1 MAINNTGKMDHQKF
15 QLWEELEELGLDD
28 STRSSSEV
36 LYFKIKS
43 NEEENSKEKALV
55 LMRCCSLVFSLT
67 QPMKTVEGLET
78 LGGHVNVSHFL
89 KNSSKDLNVYLTH
102 LEKIQ
107 AVLSQSH
114 FFSLQELIRKVE
126 ISKILFIKFKETWEK
141 VQLKGNNTFVSSMM
155 QMLWLVLINLKFY
168 YKIHEIA
175 EIGYLI
181 ISTFDVF
188 LRNVDEKTVALEQP
202 FMNELCSFFKA
213 NPEIA
218 STWVRKIEKGVQE
231 YIATG
236 DMFSKD
242 FQISGVFKGSVL
254 NRNVNLLN
262 ALYQSQMDNSNI
274 DERDLILLKQ
284 KIRTPQKPRFLR
296 QNKPNGTIGKVL
308 KWDENFVGP
317 SINSKLHE
325 ASQTQASPYIPPPT
339 PMSMAMEL
347 DSWFSDFFDCKREDE
362 DLKNVLSPH
371 VLSVL
376 MTRTENFMSETK
388 TVFDQREIGTNSAQ
402 GLKFVSENFEGK
414 AFDDSCVL
422 NTRLEQLKVFF
433 FVVIGKILKKEHEKE
448 NCVEKLAL
456 NEEFVR
462 GIFACCLE
470 TLLFTKNILKI
481 NFEEVLSISGTNCFE
496 FWKAINPFFQ
506 FDSNIPHSVRRHFR
520 EIEVKILSCLAWKE
534 GSRVNSYIKEMKFSN
549 HDQNESSDTSLFLK
563 RLLSH
568 CANRILELTNALSL
582 NESLKEEIWST
593 FKYVLSEKTEIL
605 INRHADY
612 LILCTIFGVC
622 KVNNPVEFRVII
634 EKYRL
639 LYMEDTNFFKK
650 VQIQAGLFDTIIVF
664 YNQIFI
670 QATKEFITHQIK
682 QFKPRLEVL
691 NPPSPLRA
699 SIPIQMTSYVAIQ
712 NLIKSP
718 LKSIVKT
725 PRSEALWA
733 TNEAFSPLRKPNEIQ
748 AINFDRPISFKRPK
762 IIEDILNTKDEGI
775 GPAPVLKKEK
785 TVEDVAICLTG
796 SFRTKEQEKKSDCL

>member
-1 MAINNTGKMDHQKF
+1 MAIIITGKMEQEKF
-15 QLWEELEELGLDD
+15 LYWDDLAELAIDEG
-28 STRSSSEV
+28 TRRSSEV

-43 NEEENSKEKALV
+43 NEEDNCRDKALV

-78 LGGHVNVSHFL
+78 LGAHVNVSNFL
-89 KNSSKDLNVYLTH
+89 KNSAKDLNVYLNY

-107 AVLSQSH
+107 SILPQSH

-126 ISKILFIKFKETWEK
+126 LSKILFLKYKEIWEK
-141 VQLKGNNTFVSSMM
+141 VQLKGNQTFTSSAM
-155 QMLWLVLINLKFY
+155 QMLWLLLINLKFY
-168 YKIHEIA
+168 FKTLEIA

-181 ISTFDVF
+181 IGTFDVF
-188 LRNVDEKTVALEQP
+188 LRHMDEKTVSIPKPYFQ
-202 FMNELCSFFKA
+202 ELCQYFKA
-213 NPEIA
+213 STEIA
-218 STWVRKIEKGVQE
+218 SSWVSKIEKGISD
-231 YIATG
+231 YLTSG

-242 FQISGVFKGSVL
+242 FEISGVFKGSIL
-254 NRNVNLLN
+254 NRNINLLN
-262 ALYQSQMDNSNI
+262 ALYQSRMDNSTI

-296 QNKPNGTIGKVL
+296 QNKPNSTIGKVL

-325 ASQTQASPYIPPPT
+325 ASQTLASPYIPPPT

-347 DSWFSDFFDCKREDE
+347 DSWFSDFFDFKKEQNELQNLLNEHTYRVFAIRCQN
-362 DLKNVLSPH
+362 LIY
-371 VLSVL
+371 
-376 MTRTENFMSETK
+376 ETK
-388 TVFDQREIGTNSAQ
+388 SIFTQREIGTNSAQ

-414 AFDDSCVL
+414 VLDDSQNF
-422 NTRLEQLKVFF
+422 NTRLDQLETFF
-433 FVVIGKILKKEHEKE
+433 LIVIGRIVKKEQEKE
-448 NCVEKLAL
+448 NCIEKLMM

-470 TLLFTKNILKI
+470 NLLFTKNILSI
-481 NFEEVLSISGTNCFE
+481 NFEEVLAISGTTCFE
-496 FWKAINPFFQ
+496 FWKAINPFFS
-506 FDSNIPHSVRRHFR
+506 FDSNIPQSVRRHFR

-534 GSRVNSYIKEMKFSN
+534 GSKVNLYIRDMKGLTGEQEEKSDN
-549 HDQNESSDTSLFLK
+549 SDTSLFFK

-582 NESLKEEIWST
+582 NEGIKEEIWST

-605 INRHADY
+605 VNRHADY

-622 KVNNPVEFRVII
+622 KVNSPIEFRVII

-639 LYMEDTNFFKK
+639 LYQEDSNFFKR
-650 VQIQAGLFDTIIVF
+650 VLIQNNHYDTIIVF

-682 QFKPRLEVL
+682 HLKPRLEVL

-718 LKSIVKT
+718 LKSLVKT

-733 TNEAFSPLRKPNEIQ
+733 PNETFSPMRKANEIQ
-748 AINFDRPISFKRPK
+748 VINFDKPMIFKRPK
-762 IIEDILNTKDEGI
+762 IIDDILNTKEESI
-775 GPAPVLKKEK
+775 GPAPVLKRDK
-785 TVEDVAICLTG
+785 TVEDIG
-796 SFRTKEQEKKSDCL
+796 KNIIEGKKE